1 MQIILEITMKQEV
14 RKAVMAVIVNQDK
27 VLIGSSPRDGGYKFP
42 QGGLEIGENFI
53 SGIIRELKEE
63 LDLDITE
70 KDILQSYTEKVSYIY
85 PDEDQYIFK
94 RQELNIVKVQYLA
107 HKMRL
112 KTQDDEFDKLHWIY
126 PSELKNYNTY
136 FRADAYK
143 KALEI
148 CGLL

>member
-1 MQIILEITMKQEV
+1 MKQEV
-14 RKAVMAVIVNQDK
+14 RKAVMAVIVKHDK

-42 QGGLEIGENFI
+42 QGGLEAGEDFI

-63 LDLDITE
+63 LNLDITE
-70 KDILQSYTEKVSYIY
+70 KNILQSYTEKVSYAY
-85 PDEDQYIFK
+85 PNKKQYIFK
-94 RQELNIVKVQYLA
+94 CQELNIVKVQFNNNMILSP
-107 HKMRL
+107 
-112 KTQDDEFDKLHWIY
+112 QDDEFDELVWIY

-148 CGLL
+148 CDLL

>member
-1 MQIILEITMKQEV
+1 MKQKV
-14 RKAVMAVIVNQDK
+14 RMAVMAVIVKDDK
-27 VLIGSSPRDGGYKFP
+27 ILIGSSPRDGGYKFP
-42 QGGLEIGENFI
+42 QGGLETGEDFI

-63 LDLDITE
+63 LDLDITK
-70 KDILQSYTEKVSYIY
+70 KDILQSYTEKVSYTY
-85 PDEDQYIFK
+85 PDENQYIFK
-94 RQELNIVKVQYLA
+94 RQELNIVKVQYQA
-107 HKMRL
+107 HNMRL
-112 KTQDDEFDKLHWIY
+112 NPQDDEFDQLQWIY

>member
-14 RKAVMAVIVNQDK
+14 RKAVMAVFINNGK

-42 QGGLEIGENFI
+42 QGGLEVGEDFI
-53 SGIIRELKEE
+53 NGIIRELKEE

-85 PDEDQYIFK
+85 PDEDRYIFK

-112 KTQDDEFDKLHWIY
+112 NPQDDEFDKLHWIY

-136 FRADAYK
+136 FRADAYR